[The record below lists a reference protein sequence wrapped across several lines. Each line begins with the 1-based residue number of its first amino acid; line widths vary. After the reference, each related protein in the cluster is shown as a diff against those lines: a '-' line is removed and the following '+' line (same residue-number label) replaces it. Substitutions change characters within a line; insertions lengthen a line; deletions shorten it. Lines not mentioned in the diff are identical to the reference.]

1 MNKLLMNFMKD
12 ETGATLIEYA
22 LLATLIAVAAIVA
35 MSTLGK
41 DISNQF
47 VTIGNSISR

>member
-1 MNKLLMNFMKD
+1 MTKIFKNFVKD
-12 ETGATLIEYA
+12 EAGATLIEYA

-35 MSTLGK
+35 MQTLGK

-47 VTIGNSISR
+47 TAIGGSITR

>member
-1 MNKLLMNFMKD
+1 MKMIQIFLKD
-12 ETGATLIEYA
+12 EDGATLIEYA

-35 MSTLGK
+35 MQTLGK

-47 VTIGNSISR
+47 TAIGGSITR

>member
-1 MNKLLMNFMKD
+1 MNKLLKNFVKD
-12 ETGATLIEYA
+12 ESGATLIEYA

-35 MSTLGK
+35 MQTLGK

-47 VTIGNSISR
+47 VAIGGSITR